1 MWLHLP
7 VSPARVLTPYC
18 DAVAHLVQ
26 MARIDSKKYFG
37 KELQLIGVSFTKLQV
52 DWLFQNSDAWAI
64 AFANYTG
71 TIENHYPSNKI
82 LQFVNLLFPRVF
94 RNEPVEKAQTVFTD
108 GSSNGA
114 AFVMEGQTY
123 PFQTTPASAQIVEL
137 HAVAAI
143 FHKLNQTPFNLYT
156 DTHYIPKALP
166 ILETVAY
173 FNTANSAV
181 QELFNQI
188 QRCLHCQRHP
198 CFVGHIRAHSG
209 LAGHLTKGNDPVD
222 QATRLIGIS
231 QTEET
236 QHSHALYHQ
245 SSQSLRY
252 QLRITRDKLLN
263 NIPSALF
270 QTVLQYG
277 INPRGIKPN
286 QI

>member
-1 MWLHLP
+1 MRKP
-7 VSPARVLTPYC
+7 
-18 DAVAHLVQ
+18 D
-26 MARIDSKKYFG
+26 
-37 KELQLIGVSFTKLQV
+37 GVYR
-52 DWLFQNSDAWAI
+52 WLFKWSCFCDGRSDLS
-64 AFANYTG
+64 FSDY
-71 TIENHYPSNKI
+71 
-82 LQFVNLLFPRVF
+82 
-94 RNEPVEKAQTVFTD
+94 
-108 GSSNGA
+108 
-114 AFVMEGQTY
+114 
-123 PFQTTPASAQIVEL
+123 PASAQIVEL

-222 QATRLIGIS
+222 RATRLIGIS

-263 NIPSALF
+263 NVPCLEF